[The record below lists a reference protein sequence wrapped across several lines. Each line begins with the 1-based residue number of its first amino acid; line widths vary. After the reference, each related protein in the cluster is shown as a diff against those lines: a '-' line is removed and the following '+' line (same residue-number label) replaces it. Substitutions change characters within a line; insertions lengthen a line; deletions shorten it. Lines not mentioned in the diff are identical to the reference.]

1 MIGHLN
7 RPGGRSGRKETHQYR
22 SKKGRIKMTS
32 DKKTARVAGLLYLTI
47 IIAGIFAEFVVRS
60 SLIVAG
66 DATATANNI
75 MASEGL
81 FRVGIAGDLIMI
93 MCDVALALAFYVLL
107 KPVSSALALLAA
119 FFRLAQAATLGINL
133 LNLFFALELLSGAD
147 YLAVVGA
154 DQLHAQALL
163 FLDAHSTG
171 YSIGL
176 VFFGFSIMVL
186 GYLILKSGYFPRI
199 LGALLVFASFGYL
212 IDSFAKVLLPT
223 YDNYEVI
230 FTLVV
235 FAPAFIA
242 ELSLC
247 LWLLVKGVN
256 VQQRDNRISLN
267 TTQAEGM
274 GA

>member
-1 MIGHLN
+1 MN
-7 RPGGRSGRKETHQYR
+7 FN
-22 SKKGRIKMTS
+22 
-32 DKKTARVAGLLYLTI
+32 KKTARAAGLLYLTI

-60 SLIVAG
+60 SLIVVG

-81 FRVGIAGDLIMI
+81 FRAGIAGDLIMI
-93 MCDVALALAFYVLL
+93 MCDVALALVFYVLL
-107 KPVSSALALLAA
+107 KPVSNALALLAA

-133 LNLFFALELLSGAD
+133 LNLFLALELLSGAE
-147 YLAVVGA
+147 YLTLVGA
-154 DQLHAQALL
+154 DQLQAQAML

-171 YSIGL
+171 YAIGL

-186 GYLILKSGYFPRI
+186 GYLIFKSGYLPRI
-199 LGALLVFASFGYL
+199 LGVLLVLASFGYL
-212 IDSFAKVLLPT
+212 IDSFARVLMPS
-223 YDNYEVI
+223 YDNYEAV

-247 LWLLVKGVN
+247 LWLLVKGVD
-256 VQQRDNRISLN
+256 VQQRDNRIPLS
-267 TTQAEGM
+267 TTQAEGI
-274 GA
+274 AT